1 MSSDSY
7 MPITS
12 HIDRTKD
19 LAIFKVTGFLSFDIA
34 FPVVEAFYDADPTSH
49 VLWDLIDT
57 TDIEF
62 TTEEILEIVKFKP
75 RYQGKRK
82 SGKTAFVAQKDI
94 LFGLSRMF
102 EIQSGI
108 QEAPYAIKVFRSLY
122 EAHQWLFE
130 SGPFA
135 PEIP

>member
-1 MSSDSY
+1 MA
-7 MPITS
+7 ITS
-12 HIDRTKD
+12 LIDKSKD
-19 LAIFKVTGFLSFDIA
+19 LTIFKVTGVLSFDMA
-34 FPVVEAFYDADPTSH
+34 FPVIEAFYDDDPTRH
-49 VLWDLIDT
+49 VLWDLTDT
-57 TDIEF
+57 TDIAF
-62 TTEEILEIVKFKP
+62 TTEEVFEIVNFEP

-108 QEAPYAIKVFRSLY
+108 QEAPYAIMVFRSLY
-122 EAHQWLFE
+122 EAHQWLFD

>member
-1 MSSDSY
+1 

-19 LAIFKVTGFLSFDIA
+19 LAIFKVTGVLSFEIA

-62 TTEEILEIVKFKP
+62 TTEEVLEIVKFKP

-82 SGKTAFVAQKDI
+82 TGKTAFVAQKDI

-108 QEAPYAIKVFRSLY
+108 QEAPYAIRVFRSLY

-135 PEIP
+135 PEMP

>member
-1 MSSDSY
+1 

-12 HIDRTKD
+12 HIDRIKD

-108 QEAPYAIKVFRSLY
+108 EEPRSKLRGIFDRK
-122 EAHQWLFE
+122 EFCL
-130 SGPFA
+130 
-135 PEIP
+135 I

>member
-1 MSSDSY
+1 

-19 LAIFKVTGFLSFDIA
+19 LTIFKVTGVLSFDMA
-34 FPVVEAFYDADPTSH
+34 FPVVEDYYTDNPTSH

-57 TDIEF
+57 TAIQF
-62 TTEEILEIVKFKP
+62 TSEEVLEIVRFKP

-82 SGKTAFVAQKDI
+82 SGKTAFVAQKDV

-108 QEAPYAIKVFRSLY
+108 QEAPYAIMVFRNLH

>member
-1 MSSDSY
+1 
-7 MPITS
+7 MPITA
-12 HIDRTKD
+12 HTDRSKD
-19 LAIFKVTGFLSFDIA
+19 LTIFKVTGVLSFDLA
-34 FPVVEAFYDADPTSH
+34 FPLVEAFYDDDPTSH
-49 VLWDLIDT
+49 VLWDLTDT

-62 TTEEILEIVKFKP
+62 TTEEVLEIVNFKP
-75 RYQGKRK
+75 RYHGKRK

-102 EIQSGI
+102 EIQSNI
-108 QEAPYAIKVFRSLY
+108 QEAPYAIMVFRSLY
-122 EAHQWLFE
+122 EAHQWLFD

>member
-1 MSSDSY
+1 

-12 HIDRTKD
+12 NRDRTKD
-19 LAIFKVTGFLSFDIA
+19 LTIFKVTGVLSFGLV
-34 FPVVEAFYDADPTSH
+34 FPVVKSFYDGDPTSH

-57 TDIEF
+57 TDIQF
-62 TTEEILEIVKFKP
+62 TSEEVLELVRFKP
-75 RYQGKRK
+75 RFEGKRNP
-82 SGKTAFVAQKDI
+82 GKTALVAQEDV

-108 QEAPYAIKVFRSLY
+108 QEAPYAVMVFRSLY

-130 SGPFA
+130 PKKRAHSS
-135 PEIP
+135 